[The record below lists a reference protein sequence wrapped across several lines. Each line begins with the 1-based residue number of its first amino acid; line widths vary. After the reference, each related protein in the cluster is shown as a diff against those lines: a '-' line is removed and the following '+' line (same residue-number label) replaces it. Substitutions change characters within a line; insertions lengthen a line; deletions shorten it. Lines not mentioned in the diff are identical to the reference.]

1 MPLEVIRKTYLPPGN
16 LLIRLNAG
24 DTKFLLARLKQ
35 AVETGVGVNLILV
48 GVRTAICEIETPEHG
63 REISMNAYSDGMT
76 FRAESRMKGYT
87 GPWSHAE
94 IVVPLAAIKGLNQFV
109 EEGGSHGL

>member
-1 MPLEVIRKTYLPPGN
+1 VPLKVIRKIYLPTGN
-16 LLIRLNAG
+16 LLLRLNAS
-24 DTKFLLARLKQ
+24 DTRFLLARIKQ
-35 AVETGVGVNLILV
+35 AAETGTGANLILV

-63 REISMNAYSDGMT
+63 REVSMNAYSDGMT

-94 IVVPLAAIKGLNQFV
+94 IVMPLAPAIKGLNEFV
-109 EEGGSHGL
+109 NEKGR